1 MPIPTLVLVGADKG
15 GVGKTTVSR
24 ALIDFMQDQKQSIRA
39 FDTEANGPVL
49 KRFWPAAQVI
59 DIASIPGQMEIFDGI
74 SEGTITVVD
83 IRAGM
88 LSPTLEALAVS
99 GIMEDV
105 KAKRVRLMVLHV
117 IGPTV
122 ASVREIAD
130 LVTRLQGAEHVIV
143 RNHDR
148 ADATFGVLIGTNL
161 GDKKVLDIP
170 NLDQTSAEAVDQ
182 ADTTFLDFMANAQSR
197 SLRGRVKTWLG
208 LVFGQFGT
216 LGLVG

>member
-1 MPIPTLVLVGADKG
+1 MTIPTLVLVGADKG
-15 GVGKTTVSR
+15 GVGKTTVAR
-24 ALIDFMQDQKQSIRA
+24 ALIDFMQDQKQSVRA

-49 KRFWPAAQVI
+49 KRFWPAATVI
-59 DIASIPGQMEIFDGI
+59 DIASIPGQMQIFDGV
-74 SEGTITVVD
+74 SEGTATIVD

-99 GIMEDV
+99 GIMDDV
-105 KAKRVRLMVLHV
+105 KAKRVRLLVLHV

-130 LVTRLQGAEHVIV
+130 LVTKLQGAEHVIV

-148 ADATFGVLIGTNL
+148 ADATFGVLTGVNL
-161 GDKKVLDIP
+161 SNNRVLDIP

-182 ADTTFLDFMANAQSR
+182 ADTTFADFMQNAESR

-216 LGLVG
+216 LGLVS

>member
-1 MPIPTLVLVGADKG
+1 MNPLPTLVLVGADKG

-24 ALIDFMQDQKQSIRA
+24 ALIDFLQSQKVSVRA
-39 FDTEANGPVL
+39 FDTESNGPVL
-49 KRFWPAAQVI
+49 KRFWPAAEVI
-59 DIASIPGQMEIFDGI
+59 DIASIPGQMTIFDGI
-74 SEGTITVVD
+74 AAGVITVVD

-105 KAKRVRLMVLHV
+105 RAKRVRLIVLHI

-130 LVTRLQGAEHVIV
+130 LVSKLQGAEHIIV

-148 ADATFGVLIGTNL
+148 ADATFGVLIGGNL
-161 GDKKVLDIP
+161 TDKRVLDIP

-182 ADTTFLDFMANAQSR
+182 ADVTFIEFMTNAVSR

-208 LVFGQFGT
+208 LLFGQFGT
-216 LGLVG
+216 LDLV